1 MVFEWIDY
9 LIKAVEKRMSKT
21 DTMRYLPAVDDAAID
36 EVLAEWR
43 SRYPR
48 LGICALLSEAD
59 KGGVAVLQSVC
70 ARHGV
75 PLAGGIFPAL
85 LDKGEFHSTGVCL
98 LALEQMPYTALYE
111 NLPADAEGVERVVG
125 EIAAGI
131 RANIGDTPDV
141 TLFML
146 FDAMVPNIGTLLDS
160 LYLQLANRVHYAGA
174 NVGSETFQPMP
185 CLFDGERVIERGVLV
200 MLLKPHGGAILEHGY
215 RAPEH
220 TVYATSTEGNRIAQI
235 DWRPAFEV
243 YQELVRAQ
251 YGVEITP
258 ENFYQ
263 HGVHFP
269 FGIVRANHHVLVRIP
284 VMLGEDGSLFCVG
297 EVPPN
302 SVLTLLERPSVDTNH
317 TLQTLVEGLRA
328 LNGEISDAEML
339 LFYCAGRR
347 LHLGNDA
354 ATVELRDLQH
364 RLGGGQVTGAV
375 SLGEIGGST
384 TWGYPLFHNATLV
397 ASLWHRA

>member
-1 MVFEWIDY
+1 MG
-9 LIKAVEKRMSKT
+9 KADM
-21 DTMRYLPAVDDAAID
+21 MRYLPAVDDAAID
-36 EVLAEWR
+36 EVLADWR
-43 SRYPR
+43 SRYPQ
-48 LGICALLSEAD
+48 LGVCALLSEAEKD
-59 KGGVAVLQSVC
+59 GVAALQSAC
-70 ARHGV
+70 ARHAV

-85 LDKGEFHSTGVCL
+85 VNDGEFHSSGVWL
-98 LALEQMPYTALYE
+98 LAFEQMPYTALYE
-111 NLPADAEGVERVVG
+111 NLPADAAGAERAVTG
-125 EIAAGI
+125 IAADI
-131 RANIGDTPDV
+131 RAQIDDTPDV

-146 FDAMVPNIGTLLDS
+146 FDAMVPNISTLLDS

-174 NVGSETFQPMP
+174 NAGSETFQPMP
-185 CLFDGERVIERGVLV
+185 CLFDGERLIRHGVLV
-200 MLLKPHGGAILEHGY
+200 MLLKPHNGAILEHGY
-215 RAPEH
+215 RAPAH

-235 DWRPAFEV
+235 DWRPAFEM

-263 HGVHFP
+263 HAVHFP

-284 VMLGEDGSLFCVG
+284 VQLGEDGSLFCVG

-317 TLQTLVEGLRA
+317 TLQTLVDGLLT
-328 LNGEISDAEML
+328 LNGDLSDAELL

-354 ATVELRDLQH
+354 ASGELLGLRH
-364 RLGGGQVTGAV
+364 RLGERRIAGAV

-397 ASLWHRA
+397 AALWHRD